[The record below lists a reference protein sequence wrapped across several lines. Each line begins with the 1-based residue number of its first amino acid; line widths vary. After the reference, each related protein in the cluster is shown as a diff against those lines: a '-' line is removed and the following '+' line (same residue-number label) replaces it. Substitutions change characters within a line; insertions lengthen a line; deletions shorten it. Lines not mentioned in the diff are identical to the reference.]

1 MQNKTGLRLVDVA
14 QNPANGFPARLLAL
28 LCPRPLPC
36 VENLLCTGEDAVPA
50 EKRKQLNIGISQD
63 QYEMIK
69 TAAEQEGL
77 TVTAFRMPTCQDS

>member
-1 MQNKTGLRLVDVA
+1 M
-14 QNPANGFPARLLAL
+14 
-28 LCPRPLPC
+28 
-36 VENLLCTGEDAVPA
+36 PA

-77 TVTAFRMPTCQDS
+77 TVTAFGRDAILEAAEPQPETMAQGLPAWLAAFLIFLSRSGRENRKETA

>member
-1 MQNKTGLRLVDVA
+1 M
-14 QNPANGFPARLLAL
+14 
-28 LCPRPLPC
+28 
-36 VENLLCTGEDAVPA
+36 PA

-77 TVTAFRMPTCQDS
+77 TVTAFSRDAILEAAEPQPETMAKGLPAWLAAFLIFLSRSGRENRKETA